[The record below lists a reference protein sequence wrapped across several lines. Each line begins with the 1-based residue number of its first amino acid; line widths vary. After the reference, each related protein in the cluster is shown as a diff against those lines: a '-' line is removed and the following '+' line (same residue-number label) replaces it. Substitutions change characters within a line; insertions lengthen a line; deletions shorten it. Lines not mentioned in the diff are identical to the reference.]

1 MIPSKS
7 DLAAIYPRCRT
18 LLDHDTWQQIVSS
31 PDLYC
36 KPENF
41 PQSIR
46 SYDPRA
52 GLPEFLSELARLEW
66 SIFTVKEGNICIS
79 DAPEEMAINPTLLV
93 LDLQWKNLADYAGA
107 STTHF
112 PEPGI
117 EHILIWKHPED
128 SDVCVKTASPEDLLI
143 LKMISEG
150 IDREEVA
157 KEGALPII
165 AVDNAMD
172 RAAKRGII
180 IAPPSRI
187 RRHFD
192 LREESPYTREHFLI
206 SPSFT
211 LQWHITQ
218 VCDLHCKHCYDRS
231 DRSAP
236 TLEQALMIIDD
247 LDTFC
252 RQRRVKGQ
260 ITFTGGNPL
269 LHPDF
274 LSIYK
279 AASDRGFTLSVL
291 GNPTTREYIETL
303 LSIQQPDVFQV
314 SLEGLPE
321 YNNFIRG
328 DGHFERT
335 LRFLEILR
343 ELGIYSMVML
353 TLTRENV
360 KQVLPLAELLHG
372 KADVFYFNRLSRV
385 GEAASLE
392 PPSKQAYVSF
402 LDAYISACEKNP
414 ILDVKDNL
422 INILKYRKGS
432 TPFGGCT
439 GFGCGAAFNF
449 VAILADGEVHAC
461 RKFPSPMGNISHQ
474 KLAEIYDSEI
484 AERYRS
490 GSDECRS
497 CLLRPVCGGCL
508 ASAYSS
514 GFDVFQHKD
523 PYCFL

>member
-18 LLDHDTWQQIVSS
+18 LLDHETWQQIVSS

-66 SIFTVKEGNICIS
+66 SIFTVKERNIPIS
-79 DAPEEMAINPTLLV
+79 DDLEEMAINPTLLV
-93 LDLQWKNLADYAGA
+93 LELQWKNLVDYGGA
-107 STTHF
+107 STKQF
-112 PEPGI
+112 PEPGN
-117 EHILIWKHPED
+117 EHILVWQHPED
-128 SDVCVKTASPEDLLI
+128 GNVRMKAAAPEDLLI

-150 IDREEVA
+150 IDRKKVA
-157 KEGALPII
+157 EEGALPII
-165 AVDNAMD
+165 AVDAAMD
-172 RAAKRGII
+172 SAGERGIVI
-180 IAPPSRI
+180 LPPSRI

-192 LREESPYTREHFLI
+192 VRETSPYTRKHFLI

-231 DRSAP
+231 DRSAL

-247 LDTFC
+247 LDIFC
-252 RQRRVKGQ
+252 RQRGVKGQ

-279 AASDRGFTLSVL
+279 AASDRGFTLSIL
-291 GNPTTREYIETL
+291 GNPSTREYIKTL
-303 LSIQQPDVFQV
+303 LSIQQPDIFQV

-321 YNNFIRG
+321 YNDFIRG

-360 KQVLPLAELLHG
+360 KQVLPLAELLSG
-372 KADVFYFNRLSRV
+372 KTDVFYFNRLSRV
-385 GEAASLE
+385 GEGASLE
-392 PPSKQAYVSF
+392 LPSKQEYVSF
-402 LDAYISACEKNP
+402 LDAYISACERNP
-414 ILDVKDNL
+414 VLG
-422 INILKYRKGS
+422 LK
-432 TPFGGCT
+432 
-439 GFGCGAAFNF
+439 
-449 VAILADGEVHAC
+449 
-461 RKFPSPMGNISHQ
+461 
-474 KLAEIYDSEI
+474 
-484 AERYRS
+484 
-490 GSDECRS
+490 
-497 CLLRPVCGGCL
+497 
-508 ASAYSS
+508 
-514 GFDVFQHKD
+514 
-523 PYCFL
+523 